1 MNEQVPPEVQRLLA
15 LCPLG
20 LQGLSELLQELGADM
35 LCRAAW
41 KTRNFVGG
49 LSETDLV
56 HLVKAYVFLEE
67 LAPRAF
73 CAGSTTQV
81 PQLLTVLGAINRE
94 LSRELTVWAFH
105 TTSNSYVPYGTVNSS
120 RDVART
126 TEEYTRLEAGRTA
139 RRENLHERAQAEALA
154 RREARSLAHFE
165 RVSGHAIGN
174 ADRARRI
181 ALLLVQ
187 PPVDRLVHLCQNQDL
202 SPGFFP
208 PEVVVTAAIGQLTA
222 DQQKSLLEWL
232 RHAPRGPWRRVR
244 SAATALVHARA
255 VADLGS

>member
-20 LQGLSELLQELGADM
+20 LQGLSALLQELGADK

-56 HLVKAYVFLEE
+56 HLIKAYVFLGE
-67 LAPRAF
+67 LAPHAF

-105 TTSNSYVPYGTVNSS
+105 TTSNPYVPFGTANSS

-126 TEEYTRLEAGRTA
+126 TKEYTRLEAGRTA
-139 RRENLHERAQAEALA
+139 RRASLHERAQAEALA

-165 RVSGHAIGN
+165 RVSGHASAN
-174 ADRARRI
+174 ADRARCI

-187 PPVDRLVHLCQNQDL
+187 PAVDRLVYLCQNQDRP
-202 SPGFFP
+202 PGSFP
-208 PEVVVTAAIGQLTA
+208 HEVVDAAAMGQLTA

-232 RHAPRGPWRRVR
+232 RLAPRGPWRGVR
-244 SAATALVHARA
+244 SAARALVLARA
-255 VADLGS
+255 EADRGN